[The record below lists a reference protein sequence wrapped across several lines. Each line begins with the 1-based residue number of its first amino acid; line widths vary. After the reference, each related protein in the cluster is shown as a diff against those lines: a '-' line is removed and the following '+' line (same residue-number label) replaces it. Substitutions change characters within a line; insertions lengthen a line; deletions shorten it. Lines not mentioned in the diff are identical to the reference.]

1 MSARDRFLRWW
12 QPLPLWLKVVTGSI
26 VVPAWIGVAYCL
38 LTGQGKSTVA
48 LLAFSAFFIGTTLH
62 IVFDKNSR
70 RSGARERRGFD
81 LFSGND

>member
-1 MSARDRFLRWW
+1 MNARNRFLRWW
-12 QPLPLWLKVVTGSI
+12 QPLPLWPKVVIGSI
-26 VVPAWIGVAYCL
+26 VVPAWIVVAYCL

-70 RSGARERRGFD
+70 RSGAREQHGVD
-81 LFSGND
+81 LFSGDD